1 MTKEAYTA
9 GSNIR
14 WGTDSYIN
22 YGSSFCDNQEI
33 TTDIITGWY
42 DGFIRP
48 RAEKDRDV
56 QLDNR

>member
-33 TTDIITGWY
+33 TTDIITEIG
-42 DGFIRP
+42 
-48 RAEKDRDV
+48 RAHV
-56 QLDNR
+56 